1 MDIKTFRTMT
11 SVLALSGIAALVPT
25 NAYAQADEIT
35 ENEPIIVTAQ
45 RRAEA
50 SVDVP
55 VTVTTLSSAA
65 IETANV
71 QDLPDIAK
79 LTPGLRFD
87 FASGYVQPTIRGVG
101 TAVVSSGAVGNVGIY
116 IDGFYSPN
124 PSASDMQLL
133 NVQNVQVLKGPQGT
147 LFGRNTTGGAILI
160 QTADPST
167 EPSGELKV
175 SYGRFDEA
183 RAQGYYTFGLSDS
196 VAMDLEGAYS
206 RGDGWLT
213 NISNGKRVGDYE
225 NWSVRLGL
233 KADLSDS
240 VSIKLRYQHRSMD
253 DPTGVLPNSYTESVS
268 SNSMLPFV
276 ISNGAPFFA
285 QPGEFTFKPNE
296 VAVGSHPND
305 QQYLRANADVVQ
317 LTIEADLGFAN
328 LTSYTQYRD
337 EDTDSRIEGD
347 YSGVEVYDLHLPN
360 YNSTFTQEFLLTS
373 KPGAALQWTAGLFYV
388 RNSDGY
394 YPLHFDY
401 MPAFA
406 ITERCC
412 EFGSSS
418 VSESFAAF
426 LDTTYEVTPRLFIT
440 AGVRY
445 AYDKQS
451 NAYTIPAFAPPP
463 VTVPTAAQYDSVNG
477 SQVTPRFVIRYKPTD
492 NSSIYASYS
501 KGYKAAFLDLG
512 GGNPTPVRPE
522 KIDAFEVG
530 FKYDDRSLSFETA
543 FFYYDYKDL
552 QVSLYDGVVARILNA
567 ANSEVYGI
575 DGQFRYS
582 FSNGFSINM
591 GATWLHARYKRFDLA
606 PVYTP
611 CLTLP
616 DAFDPNGC
624 ADFNGPNVASFP
636 IVPTSLTNVTMQ
648 RSPEFT
654 ANVGATYKTELAG
667 GELQLSGNLYYTSK
681 FYFGPSGIQFPQKA
695 YEVLSLRAQWTDS
708 SDRFTVALWGD
719 NVTNSRYKTAVQY
732 GPTAIGANWSK
743 PVTYGI
749 ELGAKF

>member
-1 MDIKTFRTMT
+1 MSTIRYRTMT
-11 SVLALSGIAALVPT
+11 SVIGLIGFTATFPGIAL
-25 NAYAQADEIT
+25 AQSNDEGFDDS
-35 ENEPIIVTAQ
+35 PIIVTAQ

-55 VTVTTLSSAA
+55 VTVTTLDTAA
-65 IETANV
+65 IETANI

-133 NVQNVQVLKGPQGT
+133 NVSNVQVLKGPQGT

-160 QTADPST
+160 QSADPST
-167 EPSGELKV
+167 ETSGEAKF
-175 SYGRFDEA
+175 SYGRYNEV
-183 RAQGYYTFGLSDS
+183 RAQGYYTFGISDT
-196 VAMDLEGAYS
+196 VAMDIEGAYS
-206 RGDGWLT
+206 RGDGWLR
-213 NISNGKRVGDYE
+213 NISNNKKVGDFE

-233 KADLSDS
+233 KAELSDAVS
-240 VSIKLRYQHRSMD
+240 VKLRYQHRSMD
-253 DPTGVLPNSYTESVS
+253 DPTGVLPNSYTESTS
-268 SNSMLPFV
+268 SSSLLPFV

-285 QPGEFTFKPNE
+285 VPGQYTFKPNE

-305 QQYLRANADVVQ
+305 QQYLRSNADVVQ
-317 LTIEADLGFAN
+317 MTIEADLGFAN

-360 YNSTFTQEFLLTS
+360 YNSTITQEFLLTS
-373 KPGAALQWTAGLFYV
+373 NPGTPLQWTAGLFYV
-388 RNSDGY
+388 RNKDSY

-401 MPAFA
+401 LPSAF
-406 ITERCC
+406 IFDRCC
-412 EFGSSS
+412 EFGSQS
-418 VSESFAAF
+418 VSESYAAF
-426 LDTTYEVTPRLFIT
+426 VDATYEITPKLFVT

-451 NAYTIPAFAPPP
+451 DAFTIAAFVPPP
-463 VTVPTAAQYDSVNG
+463 ATVPTSAEYDAVNG
-477 SQVTPRFVIRYKPTD
+477 DQITPRFVIRYKPTD

-501 KGYKAAFLDLG
+501 KGYKASFLDIG
-512 GGNPTPVRPE
+512 GGDPTPVNPE

-530 FKYDDRSLSFETA
+530 FKYDDRRLSFETA

-552 QVSLYDGVVARILNA
+552 QVSVYDGVVAQIINA
-567 ANSEVYGI
+567 ATSEVYGL
-575 DGQFRYS
+575 DGQVRYS
-582 FSNGFSINM
+582 FSDSFSVNL
-591 GATWLHARYKRFDLA
+591 GATWLLARHNRLDLA

-616 DAFDPNGC
+616 TAFDEDGC
-624 ADFNGPNVASFP
+624 AFAGESFP
-636 IVPTSLTNVTMQ
+636 IVPTPLRNSTMQ

-654 ANVGATYKTELAG
+654 ANAGASYKTEVGG
-667 GELQLSGNLYYTSK
+667 GELKLSGNLYYTSK

-695 YEVLSLRAQWTDS
+695 YEVLSLRAQWTDPD
-708 SDRFTVALWGD
+708 DRYTIALWGD
-719 NVTNSRYKTAVQY
+719 NVTDSRYKTAVQY

-743 PVTYGI
+743 PVTFGV
-749 ELGAKF
+749 ELGVNF